1 MRSDRVNNVNAQL
14 TVNNDAFSAEDEQD
28 ILRPMRLIAMSN
40 FLSINFKADI
50 RLPPL
55 PELPARSLMQ

>member
-1 MRSDRVNNVNAQL
+1 MRSDRVNSVNAYL

-40 FLSINFKADI
+40 FLSIIFKADI
-50 RLPPL
+50 LLAPL
-55 PELPARSLMQ
+55 ICLSAP